1 MFMHAGT
8 HILYFIANTIK
19 TTIGMQIYHTDIFC
33 LEYVCF
39 VNVPMFGQ
47 YFCVSDS
54 TKRGHADISH
64 RHILS

>member
-1 MFMHAGT
+1 MSV
-8 HILYFIANTIK
+8 IVLK
-19 TTIGMQIYHTDIFC
+19 EGMQIYHTDIFC

-54 TKRGHADISH
+54 TERAKLLEFELGQYFLVSDIDSNWY
-64 RHILS
+64 